1 MKLLLVG
8 ASGLVGGHLL
18 RLALA
23 DARVTSVVAPVRRTL
38 PAHPRLL
45 APIVDFDHL
54 PEAADWWQVDAMI
67 CTLGTTMKQAKS
79 REAFT
84 RVDYHYPLAFAR
96 RVRAQGTATCVLNSA
111 AGARVDSRFFY
122 NRVKGELERDLAR
135 LGFASL
141 TLVRPGLIGGERQAP
156 RPVESLMMRI
166 LSVAG
171 PVLPK
176 SLRLNPAENIARA
189 LLVSALNAPPGQHI
203 VPAAALS

>member
-1 MKLLLVG
+1 
-8 ASGLVGGHLL
+8 
-18 RLALA
+18 
-23 DARVTSVVAPVRRTL
+23 
-38 PAHPRLL
+38 
-45 APIVDFDHL
+45 
-54 PEAADWWQVDAMI
+54 
-67 CTLGTTMKQAKS
+67 
-79 REAFT
+79 
-84 RVDYHYPLAFAR
+84 
-96 RVRAQGTATCVLNSA
+96 A

-189 LLVSALNAPPGQHI
+189 LLASALNAPPGQHI